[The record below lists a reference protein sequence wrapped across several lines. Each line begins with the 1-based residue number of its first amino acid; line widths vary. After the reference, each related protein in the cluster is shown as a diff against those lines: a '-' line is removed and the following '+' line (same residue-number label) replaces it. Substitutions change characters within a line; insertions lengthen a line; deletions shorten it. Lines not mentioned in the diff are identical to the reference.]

1 MYPNAV
7 IETFKKHFGE
17 APKIV
22 VRAPGR
28 INLIGEHTDYNGGYV
43 LPAAIDKAIYFAVS
57 PREDDECR
65 FFSHDLGEHFNVS
78 LKNLK
83 ETDTHSWA
91 NYLMGVLD
99 EIQKALAQTQNSKPD
114 IQNPKILSERTPMER
129 GVNLVFGGDI
139 PSGGGVS
146 SSAAIENGIGF
157 AVNELFNLGLSRI
170 DLLRISQKAE
180 NNFVGM
186 KCGIMDMFAS
196 MMGKKNAVIR
206 LDCNSLEFE
215 YFPFNAPDYRLILC
229 NTTVKHALVDS
240 EYNTRRAE
248 CEEGVS
254 VLQKFD
260 PSVKLLRDVKISFL
274 KKHKKE
280 LREVVFK
287 RCKYV
292 VEEIARVEK
301 ACKALKKNDF
311 QTFGTL
317 MFQTHN
323 GLQNEYE
330 VSCKELDFLVENAK
344 NKENGERG
352 VLGARMMGGGFGGCT
367 INLVKADFVEDFIEN
382 MKEAYKKAFNIE
394 LPCYVT
400 TPQNGVEI
408 QCSREIYFPTTFN
421 DLKSVL

>member
-7 IETFKKHFGE
+7 IEIFKNHFGYT
-17 APKIV
+17 PKIV

-43 LPAAIDKAIYFAVS
+43 LPAAIDKAVYFAVS
-57 PREDDECR
+57 PREDDECC
-65 FFSHDLGEHFNVS
+65 FYAHDLNEYFQVS

-83 ETDTHSWA
+83 GTHKQVWA
-91 NYLMGVLD
+91 NYLMGVLN
-99 EIQKALAQTQNSKPD
+99 EMQKRG
-114 IQNPKILSERTPMER
+114 KILR

-196 MMGKKNAVIR
+196 MMGKQNAVIR
-206 LDCNSLEFE
+206 LDCNNLNFE
-215 YFPFNAPDYRLILC
+215 YFPFNAPEYRLILC

-240 EYNTRRAE
+240 EYNTRRTE
-248 CEEGVS
+248 CEEGIS
-254 VLQKFD
+254 ILQKHD
-260 PSVKLLRDVKISFL
+260 SSIKLLRDVKISFL

-280 LREVVFK
+280 LREVVFR

-292 VEEIARVEK
+292 VEEIARVDK

-311 QTFGTL
+311 QTLGKL
-317 MFQTHN
+317 MYQTHD

-330 VSCKELDFLVENAK
+330 VSCKELDFLVENTK
-344 NKENGERG
+344 NTEG

-367 INLVKADFVEDFIEN
+367 INLVKADIVEDFILK
-382 MKEAYKKAFNIE
+382 MKEAYMRTFNIE
-394 LPCYVT
+394 LPCYIT
-400 TPQNGVEI
+400 TLQNGVEI
-408 QCSREIYFPTTFN
+408 IIH
-421 DLKSVL
+421 

>member
-1 MYPNAV
+1 MYPNTV
-7 IETFKKHFGE
+7 IETFENHFNE
-17 APKIV
+17 LPKIV
-22 VRAPGR
+22 IRAPGR

-43 LPAAIDKAIYFAVS
+43 LPAAIDKAVYFAVS
-57 PREDDECR
+57 PREDYECHFFAQDLDE
-65 FFSHDLGEHFNVS
+65 HYEVS

-83 ETDTHSWA
+83 QTITYNWA

-99 EIQKALAQTQNSKPD
+99 EINKIK
-114 IQNPKILSERTPMER
+114 PKILR
-129 GVNLVFGGDI
+129 GVNVVFGGDI

-157 AVNELFNLGLSRI
+157 AVNELFDLGFSRI

-196 MMGKKNAVIR
+196 MMGKENAVIR
-206 LDCNSLEFE
+206 LDCNSLDFE
-215 YFPFNAPDYRLILC
+215 YFPFNAPDYRLVLC

-248 CEEGVS
+248 CEEGVA

-260 PSVKLLRDVKISFL
+260 STINLLRDVKITFL
-274 KKHKKE
+274 KKHKSA
-280 LREVVFK
+280 LREVVFR

-292 VEEIARVEK
+292 VEEIARVDK

-311 QTFGTL
+311 ETFGKL
-317 MFQTHN
+317 MYQTHD

-330 VSCKELDFLVENAK
+330 VSCKELDFLVENTR
-344 NKENGERG
+344 NTEG
-352 VLGARMMGGGFGGCT
+352 VLGSRMMGGGFGGCT
-367 INLVKADFVEDFIEN
+367 INLVKADSIEDFIKN
-382 MKEAYKKAFNIE
+382 MKVAYKTKFKID

-408 QCSREIYFPTTFN
+408 LIQ
-421 DLKSVL
+421 

>member
-1 MYPNAV
+1 MYPDAV
-7 IETFKKHFGE
+7 IETFKNHFGE

-65 FFSHDLGEHFNVS
+65 FVSHDLGEHFNVS

-83 ETDTHSWA
+83 ETDRHIWA

-99 EIQKALAQTQNSKPD
+99 EIQKQLSATSHSHLGIKGINLA
-114 IQNPKILSERTPMER
+114 
-129 GVNLVFGGDI
+129 FGGDI

-146 SSAAIENGIGF
+146 SSAAIENGVGF
-157 AVNELFNLGLSRI
+157 AVNELFKLGFSRI

-206 LDCNSLEFE
+206 LDCNSLDFE

-240 EYNTRRAE
+240 EYNTRRKE

-260 PSVKLLRDVKISFL
+260 PSVKLLRDVKIGFL

-280 LREVVFK
+280 LRPVVFK

-311 QTFGTL
+311 QTFGKL
-317 MFQTHN
+317 MFQTHE

-330 VSCKELDFLVENAK
+330 VSCKELDFLVEKTRNT
-344 NKENGERG
+344 EGG

-367 INLVKADFVEDFIEN
+367 INLVKADFVEDFIKK

-400 TPQNGVEI
+400 TPQNGVETLI
-408 QCSREIYFPTTFN
+408 
-421 DLKSVL
+421 

>member
-7 IETFKKHFGE
+7 IETFKKQFGD
-17 APKIV
+17 APKII

-43 LPAAIDKAIYFAVS
+43 LPAAIDKAVYFAIS
-57 PREDDECR
+57 PREDSECY
-65 FFSHDLGEHFNVS
+65 FIS
-78 LKNLK
+78 LDLK
-83 ETDTHSWA
+83 EEYTVVLDDLKHSERYSWA

-99 EIQKALAQTQNSKPD
+99 EIQKVLAQTQNPKLKT
-114 IQNPKILSERTPMER
+114 QNLQILR

-196 MMGKKNAVIR
+196 MMGKQNAVIR
-206 LDCNSLEFE
+206 LDCNSLDFE

-260 PSVKLLRDVKISFL
+260 PSIKLLRDVTIDFL
-274 KKHKKE
+274 KKHKHA
-280 LREVVFK
+280 LREVVFR

-292 VEEIARVEK
+292 VEEIARVDK
-301 ACKALKKNDF
+301 ACKVLKKNDF
-311 QTFGTL
+311 ETFGKL
-317 MFQTHN
+317 MYQTHD

-330 VSCKELDFLVENAK
+330 VSCKELDFLVEKTK
-344 NKENGERG
+344 NMEFGDIPNTFGTEG

-367 INLVKADFVEDFIEN
+367 INLVKADIADDFILK
-382 MKEAYKKAFNIE
+382 MKEAYKKAFDID

-400 TPQNGVEI
+400 TLQNGVE
-408 QCSREIYFPTTFN
+408 
-421 DLKSVL
+421 VM

>member
-1 MYPNAV
+1 MYPKAV
-7 IETFKKHFGE
+7 IETFKKQFGE

-43 LPAAIDKAIYFAVS
+43 LPAAIDKAVYFAVS
-57 PREDDECR
+57 PREDDVC
-65 FFSHDLGEHFNVS
+65 HFIS
-78 LKNLK
+78 LDLK
-83 ETDTHSWA
+83 EEYTAILDDLKHSETYSWA

-99 EIQKALAQTQNSKPD
+99 EIQKVLVQTQNPKPDTQNSK
-114 IQNPKILSERTPMER
+114 ILR

-196 MMGKKNAVIR
+196 MMGKQNAVIR
-206 LDCNSLEFE
+206 LDCNSLDFE

-229 NTTVKHALVDS
+229 NTTIKHALVDS

-260 PSVKLLRDVKISFL
+260 PSIKLLRDVTIDFL
-274 KKHKKE
+274 KKHKSA
-280 LREVVFK
+280 LRKVVFR

-292 VEEIARVEK
+292 VEEIERVDK
-301 ACKALKKNDF
+301 ACKSLKKNDF
-311 QTFGTL
+311 ETFGKL
-317 MFQTHN
+317 MYQTHD

-330 VSCKELDFLVENAK
+330 VSCKELDFLVEKTK
-344 NKENGERG
+344 NTEG

-367 INLVKADFVEDFIEN
+367 INLVKADIVDDFILK
-382 MKEAYKKAFNIE
+382 MKEAYKKAFDID

-408 QCSREIYFPTTFN
+408 LI
-421 DLKSVL
+421 L

>member
-7 IETFKKHFGE
+7 IETFKKQFGE

-43 LPAAIDKAIYFAVS
+43 LPAAIDKAVYFAVS
-57 PREDDECR
+57 PREDSEC
-65 FFSHDLGEHFNVS
+65 HFVS
-78 LKNLK
+78 LDLK
-83 ETDTHSWA
+83 EEYTVVLNDLKHSETYSWA

-99 EIQKALAQTQNSKPD
+99 EIQKQ
-114 IQNPKILSERTPMER
+114 LSVISNQQSAIK
-129 GVNLVFGGDI
+129 GINLVFGGDI

-196 MMGKKNAVIR
+196 MMGKQNAVIR
-206 LDCNSLEFE
+206 LDCNSLDFE
-215 YFPFNAPDYRLILC
+215 YFPFNAPEYRLILC

-248 CEEGVS
+248 CEEGVA
-254 VLQKFD
+254 VLQQFD
-260 PSVKLLRDVKISFL
+260 PSIKLLRDVTIGFL
-274 KKHKKE
+274 NKHKSAM
-280 LREVVFK
+280 REVVFR

-292 VEEIARVEK
+292 VEEIARVDK
-301 ACKALKKNDF
+301 ACNALKKNDF
-311 QTFGTL
+311 ETFGKL
-317 MFQTHN
+317 MYQTHY

-330 VSCKELDFLVENAK
+330 VSCKELDFLVEQTRKMNLGVQYPKSETRSPK
-344 NKENGERG
+344 NMEFGDIPNTFGTEG

-367 INLVKADFVEDFIEN
+367 INLVKADIVDDFILK
-382 MKEAYKKAFNIE
+382 MKEAYKKAFDID

-400 TPQNGVEI
+400 TPQNGVE
-408 QCSREIYFPTTFN
+408 
-421 DLKSVL
+421 VLI